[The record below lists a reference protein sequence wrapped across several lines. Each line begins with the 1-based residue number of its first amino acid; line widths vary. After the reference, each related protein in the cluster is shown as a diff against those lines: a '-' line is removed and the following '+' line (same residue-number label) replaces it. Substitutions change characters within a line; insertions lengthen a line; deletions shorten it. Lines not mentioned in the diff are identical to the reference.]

1 MSMSAYPAPSPEASL
16 PSAPD
21 AWSRYAAF
29 LRRPPEIVLE
39 WNDRETEARGWL
51 VINSLRGGAAGGGT
65 RMRAGLTRREV
76 TYLAKTM
83 ELKFSYSGPLIG
95 GAKSGIDFDPS
106 DPRREGVLR
115 RWFAAAA
122 SELRVRYGTG
132 GDLNVDEVEDVIPAC
147 HALGISHPQEG
158 VVRGH
163 LRADPERQARIL
175 EALDLGVRAPVR
187 GPLGIPGMELPVADL
202 VTGYG
207 LAVSILELYRLQG
220 REVEGARVRVEGFG
234 AVGAPCALYLARA
247 GMRVV
252 ALDDREKTLFDP
264 RGLDAQGMEE
274 LMRRRLEKLLPREDS
289 RCLRGEERR
298 AADDAEVELFV
309 AAAASE
315 TIDAGQLERLAG
327 QGVEVIACG
336 ANQPFH
342 EEELGDTRIAAAAD
356 GRFSVIPDVV
366 ANCGMARVFSY
377 LMEEGSEPAA
387 EPVLEA
393 VRSTIAD
400 AVRSIHQRNAGR
412 RLGLLSTTL
421 GQALDATAQEGR

>member
-1 MSMSAYPAPSPEASL
+1 MSAYPASRG
-16 PSAPD
+16 PD
-21 AWSRYAAF
+21 APHAADAWTRYAAF
-29 LRRPPEIVLE
+29 VRRPPEIVLE

-65 RMRAGLTRREV
+65 RMRPGLTRREV

-115 RWFAAAA
+115 RWFEAAA
-122 SELRVRYGTG
+122 SELRQRYGTG
-132 GDLNVDEVEDVIPAC
+132 GDLNVDEVTDVIPAC
-147 HALGISHPQEG
+147 HALGIAHPQEG

-163 LRADPERQARIL
+163 LHADAQRRARIL
-175 EALDLGVRAPVR
+175 EALDAGVRAPVE
-187 GPLGIPGMELPVADL
+187 GEAGIPGMVLPVADL

-220 REVEGARVRVEGFG
+220 RTVEGARVRVEGFG

-247 GMRVV
+247 GMRIV
-252 ALDDREKTLFDP
+252 AIDDREKTLFDAE
-264 RGLDAQGMEE
+264 GIDGAGMEA
-274 LMRRRLEKLLPREDS
+274 LMRGRLEKLLPREDA
-289 RCLRGEERR
+289 RCLRGRERR
-298 AADDAEVELFV
+298 AADEAPVELFV

-315 TIDAGQLERLAG
+315 TIDTLQMDRLAA

-342 EEELGDTRIAAAAD
+342 EDELGDTRMARAAD
-356 GRFSVIPDVV
+356 ASFSVIPDVV

-377 LMEEGSEPAA
+377 LMEEGSVAEA
-387 EPVLEA
+387 EPVLAA
-393 VRSTIAD
+393 VASTITD
-400 AVRSIHQRNAGR
+400 AVGAIHRRNRGAR
-412 RLGLLSTTL
+412 VGLLATAL
-421 GQALDATAQEGR
+421 GQALDAIGSEER

>member
-1 MSMSAYPAPSPEASL
+1 MSSSTAPAAEPGPA
-16 PSAPD
+16 AAGGD
-21 AWSRYAAF
+21 AWSRYADF
-29 LRRPPEIVLE
+29 LRRPPQIVLE
-39 WNDRETEARGWL
+39 WNDSETEARGWL

-83 ELKFSYSGPLIG
+83 ELKFSFSGPPIG

-115 RWFAAAA
+115 RWFEAAA
-122 SELRVRYGTG
+122 SELRQRYGTG
-132 GDLNVDEVEDVIPAC
+132 GDLNVDEVEDVLPAC
-147 HALGISHPQEG
+147 RALGIAHPQEG

-163 LRADPERQARIL
+163 LRAGTAHRAQIL
-175 EALDLGVRAPVR
+175 GALDRGVRAPVN
-187 GPLGIPGMELPVADL
+187 GAAGIPGLDLPVADL

-207 LAVSILELYRLQG
+207 VAVSVLELYRLQG

-247 GMRVV
+247 GMRIV

-264 RGLDAQGMEE
+264 QGVDAGGMEE
-274 LMRRRLEKLLPREDS
+274 LIRRRAGKLLPAADP
-289 RCLRGEERR
+289 RCLRGQESR
-298 AADDAEVELFV
+298 AADEAPFELFV

-315 TIDAGQLERLAG
+315 MIDARQLDRLEA

-342 EEELGDTRIAAAAD
+342 EEELGDTRMARQAD
-356 GRFSVIPDVV
+356 ERFSVVPDVV
-366 ANCGMARVFSY
+366 ANCGMARAFSY
-377 LMEEGSEPAA
+377 LMEEGSVAEA
-387 EPVLEA
+387 EPIMEA
-393 VRSTIAD
+393 VEGTIAG
-400 AVRSIHQRNAGR
+400 AMR
-412 RLGLLSTTL
+412 RLHSRNRGAPIGLLGTAL
-421 GQALDATAQEGR
+421 GQALDLSL